1 MVMIANDGCTMNLVI
16 GGSDS
21 YGWPD
26 NGGCGREWNTSKFAK
41 DVTGKEVA
49 RIMLSYTFWNHV
61 VHALNVGG
69 PLIKVLRLVDREQKP
84 PMGYLYEA
92 MDRAKE
98 AIQKAFTDEYKYAKK
113 NNLLNKEVWKG
124 FHKCV
129 AKLVVDEDVQDSITD
144 EISTYKSA
152 DGLFGLQTA
161 IRQRTKKSPVEW
173 WRLYGLETPELQ
185 KFTIKVLHTKK
196 RNRLTLKC
204 LNDLVFIKYNIT
216 LRRRY
221 NALNVIDPIRLDN
234 IDDANEWLTGV
245 DYAEDEEIFE
255 ENFDFTWF
263 GVGEV
268 SAVEKNRYDLRGNT
282 SSSHRRGK
290 EVATSL
296 FLVDEVERDS
306 DT

>member
-1 MVMIANDGCTMNLVI
+1 MLKGVFPHIYWTPCAVHCINLIFGDIFKERPFTGVFTKAVTANLRSLFI
-16 GGSDS
+16 SE
-21 YGWPD
+21 
-26 NGGCGREWNTSKFAK
+26 EWNTSKFAK
-41 DVTGKEVA
+41 EVTGKEVA
-49 RIMLSYTFWNHV
+49 LIMLSYTFWNHV

-69 PLIKVLRLVDREQKP
+69 PLI
-84 PMGYLYEA
+84 
-92 MDRAKE
+92 
-98 AIQKAFTDEYKYAKK
+98 KK

-129 AKLVVDEDVQDSITD
+129 AKLVVDEDVQDSITN

-152 DGLFGLQTA
+152 DGLFGLQIA
-161 IRQRTKKSPVEW
+161 IRQRAKKSPVEW

-185 KFTIKVLHTKK
+185 KFAIKVLHTKK

-216 LRRRY
+216 LRRCY
-221 NALNVIDPIRLDN
+221 NARNVIDPICLDN

-268 SAVEKNRYDLRGNT
+268 SAVEENRYDLRGNT
-282 SSSHRRGK
+282 SSSYRRGK